1 MKPNELGTEMWIIKR
16 TSFSQYIQN
25 QYAGMIGNRY
35 ANLVLMRDLPS
46 QFKKCGNVI
55 YTS

>member
-16 TSFSQYIQN
+16 TLFSQYIQN
-25 QYAGMIGNRY
+25 QSAGMIGNRY
-35 ANLVLMRDLPS
+35 ANLVLTTDLPS

>member
-25 QYAGMIGNRY
+25 QSAGMIGNSY
-35 ANLVLMRDLPS
+35 ANLVLMTDSPS
-46 QFKKCGNVI
+46 PFKSCGNVI